1 MGQKEDDA
9 RDVAA
14 GVRDDMASAH
24 QHHLL
29 VHLVL
34 LAVHLDQV
42 EFGDVTNTE
51 ALMERTGGS
60 CHHPAPSQLIPPLA
74 FGSPSY
80 RHVVRSCVRG
90 EKCVRVS
97 AKATLARLP
106 DFGVFLA
113 PLRLVVRGRQL
124 PSDM

>member
-9 RDVAA
+9 RDAA
-14 GVRDDMASAH
+14 VDEQFDMAGAH

-34 LAVHLDQV
+34 LVVHLDQV

-60 CHHPAPSQLIPPLA
+60 CHHPAPSQPILPLA
-74 FGSPSY
+74 FGSPS
-80 RHVVRSCVRG
+80 
-90 EKCVRVS
+90 
-97 AKATLARLP
+97 
-106 DFGVFLA
+106 
-113 PLRLVVRGRQL
+113 
-124 PSDM
+124 

>member
-1 MGQKEDDA
+1 MGRKEDDA
-9 RDVAA
+9 RDAA
-14 GVRDDMASAH
+14 VDEQFDMAGAY

-34 LAVHLDQV
+34 LVVHLDQV

-74 FGSPSY
+74 FGSPS
-80 RHVVRSCVRG
+80 
-90 EKCVRVS
+90 
-97 AKATLARLP
+97 
-106 DFGVFLA
+106 
-113 PLRLVVRGRQL
+113 
-124 PSDM
+124 